1 MTLLQAIILG
11 IIQGLTEF
19 LPVSSSA
26 HLVLTPFLLGWNIP
40 AEQVF
45 PFDVLVQMGTLVAV
59 IIYFWKDLI
68 TILRGFF
75 EGLVQKQP
83 FGSEPARLGWYLILG
98 SIPAG
103 VAGLFLKDMVE
114 QAFSSPGAT
123 ALLLLGTAALLI
135 TAEMLGRRTRSASD
149 FNWLDALVMGLFQ
162 AVSIFPGISR
172 SGSTIS
178 GGLFR
183 QLDRVTAARFSF
195 LLSIPVMLAAGGL
208 GVLDLL
214 EVANWLPSC
223 SYDHWFC
230 DGGYHRLSF
239 HPLAV
244 EISNQALAD
253 LVCRVLHIAVCYQH
267 GRLLCLNFISGL
279 E

>member
-75 EGLVQKQP
+75 EGLLRKQP

-135 TAEMLGRRTRSASD
+135 AAEMLGRRTRSASD

-214 EVANWLPSC
+214 EVANLASFLPVMIIGFVTAGIIGYLSIRWLLKFLTRRSLI
-223 SYDHWFC
+223 WFA
-230 DGGYHRLSF
+230 GYCILLSI
-239 HPLAV
+239 
-244 EISNQALAD
+244 ISMVVYYA
-253 LVCRVLHIAVCYQH
+253 
-267 GRLLCLNFISGL
+267 
-279 E
+279 